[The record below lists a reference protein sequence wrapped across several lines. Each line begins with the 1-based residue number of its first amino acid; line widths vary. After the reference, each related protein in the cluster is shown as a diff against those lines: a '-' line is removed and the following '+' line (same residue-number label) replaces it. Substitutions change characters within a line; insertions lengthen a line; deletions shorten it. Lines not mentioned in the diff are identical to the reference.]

1 MDHLYE
7 TRRMKEYYQGL
18 AQSAVV
24 LPQQIVDEI
33 RQDIEDPGTELSY
46 RETMS
51 FWAFVFLPFFN
62 TLAYI
67 VNNRFIHEEMPNIL
81 ANLDPHSPTLPPQSI
96 YQFLLRLNPMPAEE
110 FVRTIQC
117 TSSVHDQL
125 LTALARR
132 DEAQF
137 CTILRENHC
146 KLSVISHL
154 CNHLWDNVSDAL
166 AIEENELPLMMEASL
181 GATRSIDDVTI
192 NHMIPPM
199 EQMIRSGERLE
210 AEDTDQNFQLY
221 IRDFNS
227 YLCKYFTYLIFQYLD
242 WQEYFSMQESAL
254 LSQILSRPEGQM
266 QYQAALVQYQQQ
278 QSVLSQEQPSWPP
291 PTDFLA
297 FRCDADHC
305 NEYLTISVEILS
317 AGTDKLVQLIDYL
330 AENDYISSSHEVKQL
345 MTYRLTGKMR
355 PPKVVPI
362 EWHGHNNQPYELI
375 YLVKH
380 LSARANYRKMRQFFT
395 GPKWVKD
402 RDSSY
407 AKSAHYDFRRFL
419 HHLYPTS
426 CPL

>member
-1 MDHLYE
+1 MDYFYE

-18 AQSAVV
+18 PQASVV
-24 LPQQIVDEI
+24 LPQQMVDEL
-33 RQDIEDPGTELSY
+33 RQDIEDPDTEQNY

-67 VNNRFIHEEMPNIL
+67 VNNRFIHEEMSNIL
-81 ANLDPHSPTLPPQSI
+81 ANIDPHSPTLPPQSI
-96 YQFLLRLNPMPAEE
+96 YQSLLRLNSMPAEE

-125 LTALARR
+125 IFALTQR

-137 CTILRENHC
+137 CSIINENYC
-146 KLSVISHL
+146 GLSAISHL
-154 CNHLWDNVSDAL
+154 CKHLWDNVGDAL
-166 AIEENELPLMMEASL
+166 ALEEHELPLMLEASL
-181 GATRSIDDVTI
+181 GVARSIDSPTP
-192 NHMIPPM
+192 HSMITHM

-210 AEDTDQNFQLY
+210 AEDTDQNFQQY
-221 IRDFNS
+221 ISDFNT
-227 YLCKYFTYLIFQYLD
+227 YLCQYFTYLVFQYLD
-242 WQEYFSMQESAL
+242 WQEYFSTQESTL
-254 LSQILSRPEGQM
+254 LSQILSRPEGHS
-266 QYQAALVQYQQQ
+266 QYQSALAQYHQQ
-278 QSVLSQEQPSWPP
+278 QSAIPEELPSWPLP
-291 PTDFLA
+291 SDFLS

-305 NEYLTISVEILS
+305 NEYLSIGDEILS

-330 AENDYISSSHEVKQL
+330 AENDYISSLPEAKHL
-345 MTYRLTGKMR
+345 MAYRLTGKMR
-355 PPKVVPI
+355 PQEVVPL

-395 GPKWVKD
+395 GPQWVKD

-407 AKSAHYDFRRFL
+407 AKSAHYDFRHFL

>member
-1 MDHLYE
+1 MDYLYE

-18 AQSAVV
+18 AQATAV
-24 LPQQIVDEI
+24 LPQQMEAEL
-33 RQDIEDPGTELSY
+33 RQDIEDPATEQQY

-67 VNNRFIHEEMPNIL
+67 VNNRFIHEEMSNIL
-81 ANLDPHSPTLPPQSI
+81 DNLDPHTPALPPQSI

-117 TSSVHDQL
+117 SSSVHDQL
-125 LTALARR
+125 LAALTQRN
-132 DEAQF
+132 EAQF
-137 CTILRENHC
+137 YTVINENHC
-146 KLSVISHL
+146 GLSAISHL

-166 AIEENELPLMMEASL
+166 ALEENELPLIMEASL
-181 GATRSIDDVTI
+181 GATRSINAATL
-192 NHMIPPM
+192 NPMITPM

-210 AEDTDQNFQLY
+210 AEDTDQNFQQY
-221 IRDFNS
+221 ISDFNT

-242 WQEYFSMQESAL
+242 WQEYFSMQEANL

-266 QYQAALVQYQQQ
+266 QYQSALAQYHQQ
-278 QSVLSQEQPSWPP
+278 QSALPEESPSWPLP
-291 PTDFLA
+291 PDFLA
-297 FRCDADHC
+297 LRCDADHC
-305 NEYLTISVEILS
+305 NEYLSVCEEILS

-330 AENDYISSSHEVKQL
+330 VENDYISSSPEAKQL
-345 MTYRLTGKMR
+345 MAYRLTGKMR
-355 PPKVVPI
+355 PQEVAPL

-395 GPKWVKD
+395 GPQWVKD

-419 HHLYPTS
+419 HNLYPTS